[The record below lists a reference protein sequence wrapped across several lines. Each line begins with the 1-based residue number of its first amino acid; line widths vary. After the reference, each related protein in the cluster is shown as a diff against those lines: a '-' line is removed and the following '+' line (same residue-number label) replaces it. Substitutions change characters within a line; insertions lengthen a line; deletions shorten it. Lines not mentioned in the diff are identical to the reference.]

1 MATIH
6 PGLSTTQ
13 THIASSRNLNF
24 VHRFF
29 DWCKIQEKNR
39 LGWLAAILAI
49 HGCVLTPLTLC
60 IVAFTPHSFIVWP
73 FIIGAIGMC
82 LVTNLAAMPTR
93 VTIPVF
99 FFSILIDVV
108 VIGNGIAMAVAA
120 A

>member
-6 PGLSTTQ
+6 PGLTTTQ
-13 THIASSRNLNF
+13 THAASSRRINF

-99 FFSILIDVV
+99 FLSIFIDVV
-108 VIGNGIAMAVAA
+108 IIGNSIAMAVVAV
-120 A
+120 